1 MTTITLKQAENY
13 LLHITALPVE
23 AVKDCIF
30 LHVESQWLDA
40 KAPHERQSKFGTTIT
55 PAQAEQ
61 LAELFTRAS
70 LG

>member
-1 MTTITLKQAENY
+1 MTTITLKQADNY

-30 LHVESQWLDA
+30 LHIESQWLDA
-40 KAPHERQSKFGTTIT
+40 KNPNERQSKFGTTIT
-55 PAQAEQ
+55 AAQAEQ

>member
-13 LLHITALPVE
+13 LLHITAMPVE

-40 KAPHERQSKFGTTIT
+40 KNPNERQSKFGTTIT

-61 LAELFTRAS
+61 LAELFTRVS